1 MSIAS
6 LTKIIKCADTS
17 DTVTL
22 RADESQDV
30 LGLLFENKSARLSL
44 YPSPPK
50 FWPFFCAASAVER
63 DGLGGYRSCMQRTQ
77 VCVPAGPGASKEE
90 GRLERDWPPPAR
102 RFFSPLD
109 ATFAPLA
116 LHH

>member
-44 YPSPPK
+44 YPSSPK
-50 FWPFFCAASAVER
+50 FWPFFCAASVVER
-63 DGLGGYRSCMQRTQ
+63 DGLRGYRSCMQRTQ
-77 VCVPAGPGASKEE
+77 VCVPAGPGPRRKREDWNAT
-90 GRLERDWPPPAR
+90 GRR
-102 RFFSPLD
+102 RRVGSSPHSTRL
-109 ATFAPLA
+109 L
-116 LHH
+116 LL